1 MHTLPVLPWSHL
13 WSSPFCTLL
22 TPLMSAMSPF
32 VVDLHVCSQR
42 NNPVFSKGTREHIL
56 FLFAF
61 LILANSGRLWFWL
74 KGIANNFYL
83 WISEWIINSKFKL
96 KNKVNQ
102 LNSYISLK
110 VTYKIL
116 IPNLMVLGDGALRKW
131 LGSESRVL
139 MMELLSLIKEITGS
153 SLAAFH
159 HVRVQDRLLWN
170 RKQTLPTP
178 PIWSWTSCLPEVSV
192 INVFGL
198 YARYSLI
205 FCYNNPKIKKT
216 FLTSPE
222 HSFYLAKQIFKYVCN
237 ECPHFTANFLFH
249 MHII

>member
-102 LNSYISLK
+102 LNFYISLK
-110 VTYKIL
+110 FTYKIL
-116 IPNLMVLGDGALRKW
+116 IPNLMVLGDGALGRCLSFLLCKMTVIITTFFQECCAKFLFITKKW
-131 LGSESRVL
+131 L
-139 MMELLSLIKEITGS
+139 
-153 SLAAFH
+153 
-159 HVRVQDRLLWN
+159 
-170 RKQTLPTP
+170 
-178 PIWSWTSCLPEVSV
+178 
-192 INVFGL
+192 
-198 YARYSLI
+198 
-205 FCYNNPKIKKT
+205 
-216 FLTSPE
+216 FLNIQSIVT
-222 HSFYLAKQIFKYVCN
+222 
-237 ECPHFTANFLFH
+237 
-249 MHII
+249 